1 MRKIKV
7 LNKNLSN
14 MIAAG
19 EVVERPASVVK
30 ELVENSID
38 SGADIITVEIRG
50 GGKTY
55 IRVTDNGCG
64 MTKED
69 AKTAFL
75 RHATSKIS
83 CEADLFNISTMGFR
97 GEALAAIAAV
107 SKVELLT
114 AVSLDYY
121 GTEIIIE
128 GGEEISCK
136 EVGLPE
142 GTTIIV
148 RDLFYNTP
156 ARMNFLKKDATESAN
171 IVSLINKFAIGYPNI
186 SFKLINDNRML
197 LSTDKSLE
205 LIDTVYS
212 VFGKEISDSL
222 IKAERLGE
230 DVCVTGYVGSPRCSR
245 SNRNYQLFYINK
257 RIVKSKTI
265 TAALDRAYHNLLMNG
280 KYAVC
285 VLFLSLPYNKV
296 DVNVHPTKTEVKFSD
311 EKKIFDAVYYAV
323 KDALEKEPQINNSVL
338 EFFEKAKLQTT
349 HIDSPIY
356 EKPAD
361 SLTDKFIPL
370 SGTQTTITQKE
381 DFNKGGLSRDEQKSL
396 NRTCD
401 YNVITDEKRCEIP
414 DIPTVNIAPFAL
426 NSKESAAAEA
436 MRDSGYFT
444 RELKLDPDELSE
456 KFCTDNTDDSYMLKP
471 EIPYRYIGEIFKT
484 YIIIESGN
492 SFYLIDKH
500 AAHERILF
508 NKIYDRYKNSEK
520 YCQQLL
526 AGIPVTLSPEEADIA
541 RRNKDKLAKLGYEF
555 DEFGD
560 YDVILRTIPY
570 VISPGDTVSG
580 FTEMIEIL
588 SADKN
593 QDMTEFENATLKMLS
608 CKAAIKA
615 GFDSSDEEL
624 ERFIKNLLLEGN
636 VNYCPHGRPIICEYS
651 KESVEKAFKRIL

>member
-171 IVSLINKFAIGYPNI
+171 IVSLMNKFAIGYPNV
-186 SFKLINDNRML
+186 SFKLISDGRML

-222 IKAERLGE
+222 IKAERLGD
-230 DVCVTGYVGSPRCSR
+230 DVCVTGYVGAPRCSR

-338 EFFEKAKLQTT
+338 EFFEKAKLQTQ
-349 HIDSPIY
+349 DSEPPVN
-356 EKPAD
+356 EKSAVK
-361 SLTDKFIPL
+361 STDVFSPL
-370 SGTQTTITQKE
+370 SGTQTIIAQQESNKE
-381 DFNKGGLSRDEQKSL
+381 NEAVNHASDCTVMTEIKHNRD
-396 NRTCD
+396 T
-401 YNVITDEKRCEIP
+401 
-414 DIPTVNIAPFAL
+414 DIPTVNVPPFSLSSKKIAADDV
-426 NSKESAAAEA
+426 

-444 RELKLDPDELSE
+444 RESKLDPDELSE

-508 NKIYDRYKNSEK
+508 NKIYDRYKDSEK

-588 SADKN
+588 SSDKN

>member
-30 ELVENSID
+30 ELVENSLD
-38 SGADIITVEIRG
+38 SGADSITVEVRD

-69 AKTAFL
+69 AQTAFL

-83 CEADLFNISTMGFR
+83 SEADLFNISTMGFR

-107 SKVELLT
+107 SKVELMT

-121 GTEIIIE
+121 GTDIIIE
-128 GGEEISCK
+128 GGEEVSCK

-156 ARMNFLKKDATESAN
+156 ARMNFLKKDATENAN
-171 IVSLINKFAIGYPNI
+171 IVSLINKFAIGYPNV
-186 SFKLINDNRML
+186 SFKLVTDNRMV

-205 LIDTVYS
+205 LIDTIYS

-222 IKAERLGE
+222 IKTERLGDE
-230 DVCVTGYVGSPRCSR
+230 VCVTGYTGAPKCSR
-245 SNRNYQLFYINK
+245 SNRNYQLFYVNN

-285 VLFLSLPYNKV
+285 VLLISLPYNKV

-323 KDALEKEPQINNSVL
+323 KDALDKEPQINQSVL
-338 EFFEKAKLQTT
+338 DFFEKAKSAEKGTPEEYRVPENFSADILTGSQTV
-349 HIDSPIY
+349 IS
-356 EKPAD
+356 EKAKPYIKTEASAD
-361 SLTDKFIPL
+361 
-370 SGTQTTITQKE
+370 
-381 DFNKGGLSRDEQKSL
+381 
-396 NRTCD
+396 
-401 YNVITDEKRCEIP
+401 
-414 DIPTVNIAPFAL
+414 DIPIITVPPLATNKINSDPGNII
-426 NSKESAAAEA
+426 
-436 MRDSGYFT
+436 RDSGYFT
-444 RELKLDPDELSE
+444 RDTKLDSDELSE
-456 KFCTDNTDDSYMLKP
+456 KFSVENTDDSYILKP

-484 YIIIESGN
+484 YIVIESGN
-492 SFYLIDKH
+492 SFYLVDKH

-508 NKIYDRYKNSEK
+508 NKIYDTYKNSEK
-520 YCQQLL
+520 YSQQLI
-526 AGIPVTLSPEEADIA
+526 AGVPVTLSPQEANIA
-541 RRNKDKLAKLGYEF
+541 RENKDKLARLGYEF

-570 VISPGDTVSG
+570 VISPGDTVSA
-580 FTEMIEIL
+580 FTEMVNIL
-588 SADKN
+588 GEDKN
-593 QDMTEFENATLKMLS
+593 LEMTEFENSALKMLS
-608 CKAAIKA
+608 CKAAVKA
-615 GFDSSDEEL
+615 GFDSSDAEL
-624 ERFIKNLLLEGN
+624 ENFIKNLLLEGN

-651 KESVEKAFKRIL
+651 KESVEKAFKRII

>member
-1 MRKIKV
+1 MKRIKV
-7 LNKNLSN
+7 LDKNLSN

-30 ELVENSID
+30 ELVENSLD
-38 SGADIITVEIRG
+38 SGADSIVVEVRN

-64 MTKED
+64 MTEQD

-107 SKVELLT
+107 SKVELMT

-121 GTEIIIE
+121 GTDLVIE

-136 EVGLPE
+136 EVGLPA
-142 GTTIIV
+142 GTTMIV
-148 RDLFYNTP
+148 RDLFFNTP
-156 ARMNFLKKDATESAN
+156 ARMNFLKKDAPENAN
-171 IVSLINKFAIGYPNI
+171 IVSLINKFAIGYPNV
-186 SFKLINDNRML
+186 SFKLVTDGRMV
-197 LSTDKSLE
+197 LSTDKSLD
-205 LIDTVYS
+205 LLDTIYS

-222 IKAERLGE
+222 LKAERIGE
-230 DVCVTGYVGSPRCSR
+230 DVCVTGFVGMPRCSR
-245 SNRNYQLFYINK
+245 SNRNYQLVYVNN
-257 RIVKSKTI
+257 RIVKSKTV

-280 KYAVC
+280 KHAVC
-285 VLFLSLPYNKV
+285 VLLINLPFNKV

-323 KDALEKEPQINNSVL
+323 KNALETEPQVNQKVIDFFERPKLHDDSKTDTQTSPEDISHDSFVTGVQTFIPVREEKNEPPETRDVPIITVPKVSSDTRSFAAASVL
-338 EFFEKAKLQTT
+338 
-349 HIDSPIY
+349 
-356 EKPAD
+356 
-361 SLTDKFIPL
+361 
-370 SGTQTTITQKE
+370 
-381 DFNKGGLSRDEQKSL
+381 
-396 NRTCD
+396 C
-401 YNVITDEKRCEIP
+401 
-414 DIPTVNIAPFAL
+414 
-426 NSKESAAAEA
+426 
-436 MRDSGYFT
+436 DSGYFS
-444 RELKLDPDELSE
+444 RETKLDPDELSE
-456 KFCTDNTDDSYMLKP
+456 KFGGDNVDDSYILKP

-484 YIIIESGN
+484 YIIIESGS

-508 NKIYDRYKNSEK
+508 NKIYEMYKNSEK
-520 YCQQLL
+520 YSQQLI
-526 AGIPVTLSPEEADIA
+526 AGVPVSLSPEEASVA
-541 RRNKDKLAKLGYEF
+541 RENKERLAALGYEF

-570 VISPGDTVSG
+570 VISPGDTVSA
-580 FTEMIEIL
+580 FTEMITIL
-588 SADKN
+588 SEDKN
-593 QDMTEFENATLKMLS
+593 IEMTEFENASLKMLA
-608 CKAAIKA
+608 CKAAVKA
-615 GFDSSDEEL
+615 GFDSSDAEL
-624 ERFIKNLLLEGN
+624 ESFIKKLLLEGN

>member
-171 IVSLINKFAIGYPNI
+171 IVSLINKFAIGYPNV
-186 SFKLINDNRML
+186 SFKLISDGRML

-222 IKAERLGE
+222 IKAERLGD
-230 DVCVTGYVGSPRCSR
+230 DVCVTGYVGAPRCSR

-338 EFFEKAKLQTT
+338 EFFEKAKLQTQ
-349 HIDSPIY
+349 DSEPPVN
-356 EKPAD
+356 EKSAD
-361 SLTDKFIPL
+361 KSTDVFSPL
-370 SGTQTTITQKE
+370 SGTQTVIAQQESNREYEAVNHASDYTVMTEIKH
-381 DFNKGGLSRDEQKSL
+381 NRDK
-396 NRTCD
+396 
-401 YNVITDEKRCEIP
+401 
-414 DIPTVNIAPFAL
+414 DIPTVNVPPFSLSSKKIAADDV
-426 NSKESAAAEA
+426 

-444 RELKLDPDELSE
+444 RESKLDPDELSE

-508 NKIYDRYKNSEK
+508 NKIYDRYKDSEK

-588 SADKN
+588 SSDKN

>member
-136 EVGLPE
+136 EVELPE

-171 IVSLINKFAIGYPNI
+171 IVSLINKFAIGYPNV
-186 SFKLINDNRML
+186 SFKLISDGRML

-222 IKAERLGE
+222 IKAERLSD
-230 DVCVTGYVGSPRCSR
+230 DVCVTGYVGAPRCSR

-311 EKKIFDAVYYAV
+311 EKKIFDAVYYTV

-338 EFFEKAKLQTT
+338 EFFEKAKLQTQ
-349 HIDSPIY
+349 DSEPPVN
-356 EKPAD
+356 EKSAD
-361 SLTDKFIPL
+361 KSTDVFSPL
-370 SGTQTTITQKE
+370 SGTQTVIAQQESNREYEAVNHASDYTVMTEIKH
-381 DFNKGGLSRDEQKSL
+381 NRDK
-396 NRTCD
+396 
-401 YNVITDEKRCEIP
+401 
-414 DIPTVNIAPFAL
+414 DIPTVNVPPFSLSSKKIAADDV
-426 NSKESAAAEA
+426 

-444 RELKLDPDELSE
+444 RESKLDPDELSE

-508 NKIYDRYKNSEK
+508 NKIYDRYKDSEK

-588 SADKN
+588 SSDKN

>member
-30 ELVENSID
+30 EFVENSID

-171 IVSLINKFAIGYPNI
+171 IVSLMNKFAIGYPNV
-186 SFKLINDNRML
+186 SFKLISDGRML

-222 IKAERLGE
+222 IKAERLGD
-230 DVCVTGYVGSPRCSR
+230 DVCVTGYVGAPRCSR

-338 EFFEKAKLQTT
+338 EFFEKAKLQTQ
-349 HIDSPIY
+349 DSEPSVN
-356 EKPAD
+356 EKSAD
-361 SLTDKFIPL
+361 KSSDVFSPL
-370 SGTQTTITQKE
+370 SGTQTVIAQQESNKE
-381 DFNKGGLSRDEQKSL
+381 NEAVNHASDYTVMTEIKHNRDK
-396 NRTCD
+396 
-401 YNVITDEKRCEIP
+401 
-414 DIPTVNIAPFAL
+414 DIPTVNVPPFSLSSKKIAADDV
-426 NSKESAAAEA
+426 

-444 RELKLDPDELSE
+444 RESKLDPDELSE

-526 AGIPVTLSPEEADIA
+526 AGIPVTLSPEEADVA

-588 SADKN
+588 SSDKN

>member
-171 IVSLINKFAIGYPNI
+171 IVSLINKFAIGYPNV
-186 SFKLINDNRML
+186 SFKLISDGRML

-222 IKAERLGE
+222 IKAERLGD
-230 DVCVTGYVGSPRCSR
+230 DVCVTGYVGAPRCSR
-245 SNRNYQLFYINK
+245 SNRNYQLIYINK

-338 EFFEKAKLQTT
+338 EFFEKAKLQTQ
-349 HIDSPIY
+349 DSEPPVN
-356 EKPAD
+356 EKSAD
-361 SLTDKFIPL
+361 KSTDVFSPL
-370 SGTQTTITQKE
+370 SGTQTVIAQQESNKE
-381 DFNKGGLSRDEQKSL
+381 NEAVNHASDYTVMTEIKHNRDK
-396 NRTCD
+396 
-401 YNVITDEKRCEIP
+401 
-414 DIPTVNIAPFAL
+414 DIPTVNVPPFSLSSKKIAADDV
-426 NSKESAAAEA
+426 

-444 RELKLDPDELSE
+444 RESKLDPDELSE

-526 AGIPVTLSPEEADIA
+526 AGIPVTLSPEEADVA

-588 SADKN
+588 SSDKN